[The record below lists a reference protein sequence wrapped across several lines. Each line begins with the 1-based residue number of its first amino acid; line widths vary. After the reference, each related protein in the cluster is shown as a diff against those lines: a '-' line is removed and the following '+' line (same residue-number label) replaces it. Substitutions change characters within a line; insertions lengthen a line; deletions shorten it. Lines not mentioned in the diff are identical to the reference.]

1 MTTIF
6 AALLLSLTAC
16 GPTDENT
23 PKTTD
28 TSEGTPTDTSADS
41 ATDSGADTATDSGG
55 GGGGQGDVSTYEGFV
70 QTHARTYCASLETCE
85 YLDEQGYADRAG
97 CVNSITTRLG
107 AADCATYDENA
118 GRRCVQQDREMASAC
133 ADHPGGLPP
142 TICRNVCAGGGGG
155 GGGGG
160 TDSGATGG

>member
-1 MTTIF
+1 MTTIL

-23 PKTTD
+23 TKTTD
-28 TSEGTPTDTSADS
+28 TSDGSTTDSAADS
-41 ATDSGADTATDSGG
+41 ATDSGADTSTDSGGG

-107 AADCATYDENA
+107 AADCPTYDENA
-118 GRRCVQQDREMASAC
+118 GRRCVQQDRDMASAC

-155 GGGGG
+155 GGGA
-160 TDSGATGG
+160 DSGATGG